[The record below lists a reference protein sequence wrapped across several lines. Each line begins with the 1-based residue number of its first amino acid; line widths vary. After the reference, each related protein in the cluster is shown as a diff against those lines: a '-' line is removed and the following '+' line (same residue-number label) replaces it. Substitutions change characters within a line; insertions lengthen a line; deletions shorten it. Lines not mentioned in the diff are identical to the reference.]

1 MKQAQP
7 FIPLAVDDN
16 KQYDIKNV
24 LQKQIKQLKPE
35 EYHFF
40 SFLIATNHV
49 FEQLTNCQNKL
60 NNDPTFS
67 LWKLFEFFDV
77 NGDRKLQLDDFIIT
91 LQKLD
96 ILLKREEIESLFS
109 TLGGEDDNIISYA
122 EFANLFKFSSTPQ
135 WRQSKLPSEGVLNQD
150 QQKLIH
156 QIFSLYAK
164 MERSILHL
172 RTQIGS
178 DIQQLENF
186 FRKLDQKQKGY
197 LILNDIITYV
207 KSMGV
212 QVKGN
217 DYYRVFFMLQQYK
230 SGRIS
235 FNEFLKRF
243 STKEAYNNYLQLLDL
258 LIHPPQL
265 AQRQT
270 IEQQQAVLQTKIEYT
285 TNLESKHIQQNE
297 IQSKISQ
304 QSRFSQDLD
313 DSIRLPGYTRYIFGN
328 N

>member
-1 MKQAQP
+1 MTQAQP
-7 FIPLAVDDN
+7 FIPLAVDEN
-16 KQYDIKNV
+16 KQYDLKNI
-24 LQKQIKQLKPE
+24 LQKQIKSLTPE

-77 NGDRKLQLDDFIIT
+77 NGDRKLQLEDFIIT

-122 EFANLFKFSSTPQ
+122 EFANLFKFSTTPQ
-135 WRQSKLPSEGVLNQD
+135 WRQSKTQQEGILNQD
-150 QQKLIH
+150 QQKLVH

-164 MERSILHL
+164 IERSVLYL
-172 RTQIGS
+172 RTQIGN
-178 DIQQLENF
+178 DIQLLEDF

-197 LILNDIITYV
+197 LIYNDFVIYI
-207 KSMGV
+207 KSKGV
-212 QVKGN
+212 QIKGN

-235 FNEFLKRF
+235 FNEFLKKF
-243 STKEAYNNYLQLLDL
+243 STREAYQNYLQQLDI

-265 AQRQT
+265 ATRQS
-270 IEQQQAVLQTKIEYT
+270 IEQQPALQQKVDSM
-285 TNLESKHIQQNE
+285 TNLDNKQNQQNE
-297 IQSKISQ
+297 MSKISQ

-313 DSIRLPGYTRYIFGN
+313 DSIRLPGYTRYVFGN

>member
-1 MKQAQP
+1 MKQTQP

-16 KQYDIKNV
+16 KQYDIKNI
-24 LQKQIKQLKPE
+24 LQKQIKSLTPE

-96 ILLKREEIESLFS
+96 ILLKREEIESLFK
-109 TLGGEDDNIISYA
+109 TLGGEDDNIVSYA
-122 EFANLFKFSSTPQ
+122 EFANLLKFSTTPQ
-135 WRQSKLPSEGVLNQD
+135 WRQSKIPQDGVLNQD
-150 QQKLIH
+150 HQKLIH

-164 MERSILHL
+164 IERSLLYL
-172 RTQIGS
+172 RTQIGN
-178 DIQQLENF
+178 DIQQLEDF

-197 LILNDIITYV
+197 LIFNDFITYI
-207 KSMGV
+207 KSKGV

-217 DYYRVFFMLQQYK
+217 DFYRVFFMLQQYK

-235 FNEFLKRF
+235 FNEFLKKF
-243 STKEAYNNYLQLLDL
+243 STKEAYQNYQQQLDL
-258 LIHPPQL
+258 LIHPPQM
-265 AQRQT
+265 ATRQS
-270 IEQQQAVLQTKIEYT
+270 IEQQPVLQYKIDSM
-285 TNLESKHIQQNE
+285 TNIENKQVQQNE
-297 IQSKISQ
+297 ISSKISQ

-313 DSIRLPGYTRYIFGN
+313 DSIRLPGYTRYVFGN